1 MVIDTLSRFMLYMHH
16 VNIAYMP
23 VLCKSNEHPDRSEF
37 FHTNG
42 PMVGTGLDF
51 QNHLS
56 TWVFPKIGGNPQNG
70 WFIRENPSR
79 IDDLGGFTTPIF
91 GSTPTWILNLGS
103 N

>member
-1 MVIDTLSRFMLYMHH
+1 MVIDTLSRFMLYIHH

-56 TWVFPKIGGNPQNG
+56 TWVFPKIGGKPPKWMVYKG
-70 WFIRENPSR
+70 KP
-79 IDDLGGFTTPIF
+79 
-91 GSTPTWILNLGS
+91 
-103 N
+103 